1 MMYAICVMFMLWLIC
16 ELIDIWQA
24 SKKTLHYQCHRK
36 LFKYGYVDAA
46 IGNARVDRARPI
58 HMAELVDVS
67 DVHNHLPIGTYR
79 TGLRWDDTI
88 KDYRATAQLSTWV
101 LGR

>member
-1 MMYAICVMFMLWLIC
+1 MMYVIGIIAVLWFIYFSV
-16 ELIDIWQA
+16 DIWQA

-46 IGNARVDRARPI
+46 IGNARVDRALPI
-58 HMAELVDVS
+58 HMAELVDLS
-67 DVHNHLPIGTYR
+67 DAHNHLPIGTYR

-88 KDYRATAQLSTWV
+88 RGYRATAQLSTWV